1 MAESKGQGLTF
12 AEKQLLCHGWE
23 HGKGLG
29 RAENGISEA
38 IKVKVK
44 SDKAGVGHKEGD
56 QFTFHWWDHVFNKA
70 SSSLQV
76 ETDPSGVQL
85 KKNVDSDKEVGLIS
99 NRKPLKASF
108 SKEKLYGCFVKSAT
122 LLSGQE
128 QPEPKSTSDDDSS
141 SEDEDNKLDLSSTTN
156 LSDADLMMACGG
168 RTAHKGARYGLT
180 MSAKLARL
188 EQQEAAFMAKYGKKN
203 QSPSGLQSADRE
215 EGPDEDSTCKMVK
228 KKKNKKNKREGVED
242 ELHVSA
248 EAGEICAGTTT
259 KKRKKKKVDAEQIGE
274 ERTLAPGDLNPEK
287 TKKKKRSKQQSQLEE
302 EKEMESTQSE
312 LQDCATKIK
321 KKKSKRK

>member
-85 KKNVDSDKEVGLIS
+85 KKNVDSDKDVGLIS

-156 LSDADLMMACGG
+156 LSDADLMVACGG

-203 QSPSGLQSADRE
+203 QSSGVQSADRE
-215 EGPDEDSTCKMVK
+215 EEPAEDSTCKMVK
-228 KKKNKKNKREGVED
+228 KKKNKRQSVED

-248 EAGEICAGTTT
+248 EAGEICAEETT
-259 KKRKKKKVDAEQIGE
+259 KKRKKKKVTAEQIE
-274 ERTLAPGDLNPEK
+274 EEPEK

-302 EKEMESTQSE
+302 REMEPTQSE